1 MKNLIYS
8 IGLCIL
14 ILGCTKEVGK
24 KEYEL
29 IFTFSTSER
38 CIINSFVFEKT
49 KKYKNQDANYYVGKP
64 HVGNQIYI
72 EGKLYN
78 GANFPLILFKTEAKF
93 LAGIN
98 AVSIPLNSASFA
110 GNQNIQVTGILDMYG
125 KYEKKDASSLLK
137 MELLPLIGQTLQIM
151 GNQINNLLELGLLNE
166 NENK

>member
-125 KYEKKDASSLLK
+125 KYEKKGRKFIVENGTFTIDWTNAADYGQSNQQLTGTWTLK
-137 MELLPLIGQTLQIM
+137 R
-151 GNQINNLLELGLLNE
+151 
-166 NENK
+166 K